1 MFKPKSVQPPQNQ
14 EDDASVDD
22 DLAILNSMDIDS
34 DFNVWSDF
42 RSSFSIEK
50 REALRRMSSRG
61 SIGDSGRSGNTTGA
75 VIEEMKLGASKLR
88 SSGMVP
94 ITEIDIT
101 ASTNS
106 VVRGDS
112 EALDNDG
119 DDLHVAFSSLSVAEQ
134 KDIRAWNVRLA
145 REQVFSRYY
154 FPKQWEL
161 RENKTIEQDLMLK
174 DPKASI
180 GFSSEPGDE
189 LTRKAVSSIFY
200 PGDMDEKSVLL
211 KRGPILFNGADEM
224 ELLLFTH
231 GIVFSRI
238 QFDSLMSLLLAMN
251 TEKKAVNLTAKQ
263 LQKRFDSIDSDGSG
277 GE

>member
-174 DPKASI
+174 DPQSK
-180 GFSSEPGDE
+180 
-189 LTRKAVSSIFY
+189 
-200 PGDMDEKSVLL
+200 
-211 KRGPILFNGADEM
+211 
-224 ELLLFTH
+224 H
-231 GIVFSRI
+231 
-238 QFDSLMSLLLAMN
+238 
-251 TEKKAVNLTAKQ
+251 
-263 LQKRFDSIDSDGSG
+263 RFLVRAG
-277 GE
+277 G